1 MNTAVRRGAIVVF
14 LVCSVAC
21 SNSGPTS
28 PSRIS
33 PSPPLSGP
41 SRTFILSDSELGYPV
56 GDFTQHPYFVLYDN
70 GAFALHYPRGH
81 FGVGTVPGQYRETNG
96 VILFMFHGFTVDE
109 VDATGT
115 LRGDSLAVEYTDTMK
130 QSDFQNA
137 VYVLM
142 R

>member
-21 SNSGPTS
+21 GSSGPTS

-41 SRTFILSDSELGYPV
+41 SRTFILSDSELGYPIR
-56 GDFTQHPYFVLYDN
+56 DFTQHPYFVLYDN
-70 GAFALHYPRGH
+70 GAFVLQYP
-81 FGVGTVPGQYRETNG
+81 FTAYGTFRGQYRETNG
-96 VILFMFHGFTVDE
+96 VMPFMFDGFTFDE

-115 LRGDSLAVEYTDTMK
+115 VRGDLLAVEYTETMK
-130 QSDFQNA
+130 QNDFQNA